1 MQGGAT
7 GVTTPPVVTRSTRP
21 AAPAILG
28 APGARSDLAIGLL
41 AGVLSAWAAVAAG
54 GLTTRWLVYFVAAAV
69 LGAAVIL
76 STDRERFL
84 SALFLLSLQVG
95 AAYRIGY
102 GKAGTDGIAI
112 PVCFVTASL
121 LIAWW
126 GVTGELSRKG
136 GVRWFGSLGVP
147 IVLMFAMSFLSLLF
161 TKERFA
167 GIAMIVNDLELYAM
181 FWIAIN
187 LVRSDADLDRVIR
200 LLLVSLATQ
209 SIVYFLE
216 SALART
222 FTPEGDIIPLSPSI
236 PRPGGTVATNPA
248 GFASYVIP
256 LIVVALARFSIEKPG
271 RRAWLGIVAAMGT
284 VAVGLTFTRAAW
296 GGLAMALAIFFAVG
310 SRRRMVSRHV
320 VVSALVAVALAGAI
334 FGPGMYRRHV
344 EETSFDT
351 AGQTRWGLIL
361 IALRVIAAHP
371 VVGVGAGAYGQV
383 YKQYI
388 PYWLPDQWM
397 FTVHNEYVLRAAE
410 TGLLGGAALVLLIL
424 LGLRQAWRLTAAPGF
439 ATRTTALGWGS
450 GLLYLAWQMLWV
462 PWRGFEYNALFWLF
476 LGLMEAA
483 ALFPAVPGRRARAS
497 SAQP

>member
-1 MQGGAT
+1 M
-7 GVTTPPVVTRSTRP
+7 VTRSSRP
-21 AAPAILG
+21 AVAETLG
-28 APGARSDLAIGLL
+28 APGRGAGSDLLLGLL
-41 AGVLSAWAAVAAG
+41 AGVLAAWAAIAAG

-69 LGAAVIL
+69 LGAAVVL
-76 STDRERFL
+76 TTDRERFL

-126 GVTGELSRKG
+126 AATGELSRKG

-147 IVLMFAMSFLSLLF
+147 IVVMFTMSFLSLIF
-161 TKERFA
+161 TTERFA
-167 GIAMIVNDLELYAM
+167 GLAMIANDVELYAM

-187 LVRSDADLDRVIR
+187 LVRSDEDLDRVVR
-200 LLLVSLATQ
+200 LLFVTLAMQ
-209 SIVYFLE
+209 SVVYYLE

-222 FTPEGDIIPLSPSI
+222 FTPEGDIIPLSPTI

-248 GFASYVIP
+248 GFASFVIP
-256 LIVVALARFSIEKPG
+256 LIIIALARFSLAKPG
-271 RRAWLGIVAAMGT
+271 KRLWLGVVAAMGT

-296 GGLAMALAIFFAVG
+296 GGLAMALTIFFAVG
-310 SRRRMVSRHV
+310 SRRGMVSRGSVAAVAAAV
-320 VVSALVAVALAGAI
+320 VVAAAA

-344 EETSFDT
+344 EEQSFDT

-361 IALRVIAAHP
+361 IAFRVIAAHP
-371 VVGVGAGAYGQV
+371 LVGVGAGAYGQV
-383 YKQYI
+383 YKQYV
-388 PYWLPDQWM
+388 PYWLPNQWM

-410 TGLLGGAALVLLIL
+410 TGILGGAALVLLL
-424 LGLRQAWRLTAAPGF
+424 VLGLRQAWRLTAAPGF

-450 GLLYLAWQMLWV
+450 GLFYLAWQMLWV

-483 ALFPAVPGRRARAS
+483 ALFPENRGRTRTSPAVAP
-497 SAQP
+497 

>member
-1 MQGGAT
+1 M
-7 GVTTPPVVTRSTRP
+7 TRSTRP
-21 AAPAILG
+21 GVADALEPPGRG
-28 APGARSDLAIGLL
+28 AGSDLLIGLL
-41 AGVLSAWAAVAAG
+41 AGVLAAWAAVAAG

-69 LGAAVIL
+69 LGAAVVL
-76 STDRERFL
+76 TTDRERFL

-121 LIAWW
+121 LILWW
-126 GVTGELSRKG
+126 AVTGELTRKG

-147 IVLMFAMSFLSLLF
+147 IVLMFTMSLLSFFF
-161 TKERFA
+161 TTERFA
-167 GIAMIVNDLELYAM
+167 GLAMIANDIELYAM

-187 LVRSDADLDRVIR
+187 LVRSDEDLDRVVR

-209 SIVYFLE
+209 SIVYYLE

-222 FTPEGDIIPLSPSI
+222 FTPEGDIIPLSPTI

-256 LIVVALARFSIEKPG
+256 LIIIALARYSIEKPG
-271 RRAWLGIVAAMGT
+271 QRFRTAAVAAMGT
-284 VAVGLTFTRAAW
+284 IAVGLTFTRAAW
-296 GGLAMALAIFFAVG
+296 GGLAMALTIFFAVG
-310 SRRRMVSRHV
+310 SRRRMVSRR
-320 VVSALVAVALAGAI
+320 SVAAVMGAI
-334 FGPGMYRRHV
+334 LLAAALFGPGMYRRHV
-344 EETSFDT
+344 EEQSFDT

-361 IALRVIAAHP
+361 IAFRVIAAHP
-371 VVGVGAGAYGQV
+371 FVGVGAGAYGQV
-383 YKQYI
+383 YKQYV
-388 PYWLPDQWM
+388 PYWLPNQWM

-410 TGLLGGAALVLLIL
+410 TGILGGAALILLIV

-450 GLLYLAWQMLWV
+450 GLFYLAWQMLWV

-476 LGLMEAA
+476 MGLMEAA
-483 ALFPAVPGRRARAS
+483 ALFPSVGRATRTATATTR
-497 SAQP
+497 